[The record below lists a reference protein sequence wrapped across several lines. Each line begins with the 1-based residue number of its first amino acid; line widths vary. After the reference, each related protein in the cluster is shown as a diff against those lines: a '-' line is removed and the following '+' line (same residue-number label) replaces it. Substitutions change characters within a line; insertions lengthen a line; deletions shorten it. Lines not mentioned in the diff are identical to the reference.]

1 MITEDE
7 IFEYL
12 TFGGTFGRVFRLFFD
27 RLDVFMGI
35 SLVFSIPY
43 IIFTVTLL
51 TAEMYGNDFV
61 PGYVLMSA
69 FDFLVYELA
78 CVIGQGAISIAVA
91 EIYIGRQPGWG
102 TCLKRA
108 WTVKWAL
115 VCSSLLLH
123 APLFVLIALPAFW
136 FFILVEGVR
145 SGILL
150 FVFLLVC
157 VGAVGASYWYSGLI
171 LSGPAIAIEN
181 FQSPIKGL
189 KRSWELCT
197 GSRCYVLTA
206 MLCLFVGR
214 YIISS
219 LLRLMFGILAGS
231 FLDIL
236 ITVFYLPLQVIIETV
251 LYLNLRIGRES
262 LNNHVLMG
270 DLMTGQPPSSRFRN
284 DDPAASGYV
293 PTESLDYRHVPLM
306 DDDEIQ
312 FSNASATPIA

>member
-12 TFGGTFGRVFRLFFD
+12 TIGGTFGRVFRLFFD

-43 IIFTVTLL
+43 AILTVTLL
-51 TAEMYGNDFV
+51 TTEITDEDFEFI
-61 PGYVLMSA
+61 MSA
-69 FDFLVYELA
+69 FDLLVYELA

-91 EIYIGRQPGWG
+91 EIYIGRRPGWG

-108 WTVKWAL
+108 WTAKWAL

-123 APLFVLIALPAFW
+123 APLFVSSALPM
-136 FFILVEGVR
+136 LSLLMVTREGV
-145 SGILL
+145 SFGIIL
-150 FVFLLVC
+150 FAYLLVC
-157 VGAVGASYWYSGLI
+157 VCLVGTSYWYSGLI

-181 FQSPIKGL
+181 FRSPIKGL
-189 KRSWELCT
+189 KRSWELCS
-197 GSRCYVLTA
+197 GSRCYVLSA
-206 MLCLFVGR
+206 MIGLFVGR
-214 YIISS
+214 IMITS
-219 LLRLMFGILAGS
+219 LLRFMFGIWARN
-231 FLDIL
+231 FLDLL
-236 ITVFYLPLQVIIETV
+236 ITVFYLPLQGIIETV

-270 DLMTGQPPSSRFRN
+270 DLMTSQPPSSRFRN

-293 PTESLDYRHVPLM
+293 PAESLDYRHVPLM
-306 DDDEIQ
+306 DEDEIQ